1 MTCAAC
7 SNSVESALRG
17 INGVVSASVALLQ
30 NRADVV
36 FDPSLVKEKRFSSLI
51 VWDMLNFLVD
61 GLPPV
66 ATADALIIW
75 VSGAV
80 VSSSI
85 LLIVLLISS
94 TNSASDHLVLAFV
107 LWFRSSVLHDRGF
120 VPR

>member
-94 TNSASDHLVLAFV
+94 TNSAFDHLVLAFV
-107 LWFRSSVLHDRGF
+107 L
-120 VPR
+120 